1 MRKAFIIL
9 TGILFTLLFATC
21 KQFTADI
28 DDYLSRW
35 SSEAYITDSSIKAV
49 LQNDLNSIPS
59 VPSAEDVSVTFKLK
73 NPKSFSLDLPPA
85 ADPAKKVVVF
95 EHLTQAPV
103 AGTDYTLTQ
112 SEDRQSL
119 TLTYK
124 ASFLK
129 AHEWGAQDLSSTLSL
144 YAADG
149 RPFKQ
154 TYTLKLK
161 ANTPPPLPVFTVAKT
176 AGASAYYV
184 LCIRV
189 PEMDKKVQGSKLLH
203 KDITRIEVNGTPY
216 PFSVNEAENKFEKPE
231 SGLFITHSAVEKLNE
246 PDADD
251 VPADSSWVLY
261 YKTDVEVKAGAAKK
275 DYTIKLID
283 EKGLV
288 SGIVNAS
295 TSPNK
300 PETEDV
306 CITKGAKIPESG
318 SGSSESD
325 PTIIGT
331 DSEGAILSVSSA
343 TGNTTVHCT
352 CTDTSDGSVTRYNG
366 NPVTVPLPLKGAGEK
381 KYKLEYYTDG
391 EGFAA
396 TPVQTVYYKV
406 VKRHTVSFNVVGGNG
421 SLKGEYGSDQQTAT
435 TSPVTL
441 TVPHGYSVTFTAT
454 PADSTHYK
462 VGDWT
467 CTPSEGFTGA
477 SGQPNATLT
486 VTADTTVS
494 VQFVPLNAL
503 TLSMLKIH
511 GKDARAG
518 SVTLSY
524 TITQVKKEDISLA
537 FSGQTGIAFTVSP
550 STLSLTEGES
560 QSITINVAASQ
571 GNYPAWSKTV
581 SITRA
586 KNDVAKLR
594 SFTLN
599 GETKTAASD
608 GSFAS
613 EYEVASDKAEVKGF
627 SFADGSTGAT
637 ASVSPEGKVSIP
649 EDTGKTFTI
658 TVKAQDG
665 TVKQTITFTVKRK
678 KYKVDYSVE
687 IVDGGPEGTIEAGES
702 GQTKSGTVWV
712 AHGASV
718 TFTGRVPTIGW
729 KVAGWTG
736 ATATSSYTT
745 EATLSNVKEPKTV
758 TVKFYQSD
766 IKSPATWKDLARAV
780 KSAPDNA
787 TLTIDGEIKATDA
800 VGDKGIINIE
810 EGKRLTIKGK
820 GSSAVLN
827 ADGKSSIFDVSDILT
842 LENITLKKGAAF
854 SNQSGGAGVYINSKG
869 TLIMKGSSAITG
881 CLAANYGGGVY
892 VSGGTFE
899 MHDASAITGCSANGL
914 SNMPSDDPA
923 KKGGGVYVSSGTF
936 KMQDSAIVTPS
947 TSGDTDKPG
956 KNDVYLKD
964 GKTITVGST
973 LLNAHAARI
982 TPELYK
988 KQTVLQAGSGVTL
1001 KYEVG
1006 KFTVTPD
1013 GSDTWKID
1021 SEGKLTLY
1029 EATIKG
1035 SPSSNDAWKKL
1046 KQAVANASD
1055 GSTITIDGEIKA
1067 TNHGSGDDANYGRI
1081 TIDKDLTIKGK
1092 GGAGILDA
1100 NQLSPIFIVERN
1112 KTFTLDHM
1120 TLKNGKKDG
1129 APQYT
1134 GATGCGVYTYGTFN
1148 MQDGTITKCEAVGDG
1163 GGVFVTA
1170 EGIFTMKNSTITGC
1184 TATENGGGVCVNGG
1198 TFKMQG
1204 LSAITGCEAIGN
1216 TVNHKYGE
1224 GGGVY
1229 NKGTFEMTGGEIKN
1243 NKARVGGGIQNDH
1256 KLILTGATLTG
1267 NTASFI
1273 GGALS
1278 VSDSSLV
1285 EMTGGEIKGNTCSNG
1300 GGGVYI
1306 HRGSFT
1312 LKSGASIEGNTALY
1326 GGGAVV
1332 NQYGTLIINGGSIKS
1347 NTAQQQGG
1355 GVYVSGNSTKRATL
1369 RMIQGD
1375 ISDNGAGWNGTS
1387 YTGEGGGVYNEGIFE
1402 MTGGE
1407 IKGNK
1412 AATGG
1417 GVYFSEGTF
1426 KMSGSAVVTP
1436 STGLEANVK
1445 GKNDV
1450 YLKTG
1455 QAITVDGTLS
1465 NNPAARITPESY
1477 TVTQV
1482 LQAGFGVTLA
1492 NEVGKFAVTS
1502 KVIKDGIA
1510 EIWEIKSTGDLEK
1523 SKYIDV
1529 RYDKLAYYLSSSY
1542 ASSHAVEG
1550 INYIKITGT
1559 IPADDLRDYIHP
1571 SSGGRLAKT
1580 IQYAHK
1586 KVALKLP
1593 DSIPELTT
1601 MYNCFTKCEYLVSLE
1616 KIPSG
1621 VTSMESCFRYCTSLT
1636 KAPDIPSSVGTME
1649 HCFDGCTDL
1658 TQAPTIHPGV
1668 TNMKWCFQDCK
1679 ALISAPVIPQGVTD
1693 IYSCFQGCENLTQ
1706 VPNIPSSVTGM
1717 GQCFKYCAALTQ
1729 GPDIPSNVD
1738 NMYEC
1743 FEGCINLRGVKL
1755 KCNYNGEYTLFT
1767 RVFKDCTALKTG
1779 GIKVPNTYY
1788 DNYTT
1793 DNALDKMEV
1802 PGADH
1807 DAKRRKF
1814 SKFYN

>member
-95 EHLTQAPV
+95 EHLTQAPK

-161 ANTPPPLPVFTVAKT
+161 ANTPPPTPGFTVVKT
-176 AGASAYYV
+176 KASPVYYV
-184 LCIRV
+184 LCIKV
-189 PEMDKKVQGSKLLH
+189 PDMDKTVQGGLLH
-203 KDITRIEVNGTPY
+203 KDLARIEVNGASYT
-216 PFSVNEAENKFEKPE
+216 FSVNEAQTAFTKPE
-231 SGLFITHSAVEKLNE
+231 ANVFITHSDVEKLDE
-246 PDADD
+246 PDAAA

-318 SGSSESD
+318 SGSDTD
-325 PTIIGT
+325 PAIIGT
-331 DSEGAILSVSSA
+331 DSTGAELSVSSA
-343 TGNTTVHCT
+343 TANTTVHCT
-352 CTDTSDGSVTRYNG
+352 VSEIGGSTPVKYDG
-366 NPVTVPLPLKGAGEK
+366 NPVTVPLPLDDVSEK
-381 KYKLEYYTDG
+381 QYKLEYYTDG

-396 TPVQTVYYKV
+396 TPVKTVYYKV
-406 VKRHTVSFNVVGGNG
+406 VKRHTVTFNVVGGNG
-421 SLKGEYGSDQQTAT
+421 SLEGKYGSDQQTAT

-454 PADSTHYK
+454 PTDSTHYK

-467 CTPSEGFTGA
+467 CPSEGFMGTSGNPTA
-477 SGQPNATLT
+477 SLT

-494 VQFVPLNAL
+494 VQFVQLNAL

-511 GKDARAG
+511 GKDASAG
-518 SVTLSY
+518 SVTLPY
-524 TITQVKKEDISLA
+524 TITQVGKDDISLA
-537 FSGQTGIAFTVSP
+537 FSGQTGIDFTVTP
-550 STLSLTEGES
+550 SLPLNLTEGIP
-560 QSITINVAASQ
+560 QSITIKVAASP
-571 GNYPAWSKTV
+571 GNYPEWTKTV

-586 KNDVAKLR
+586 KNDKAKLQ

-599 GETKTAASD
+599 GETKTADANGD
-608 GSFAS
+608 FAS
-613 EYEVASDKAEVKGF
+613 EYEVASETATVAGF

-637 ASVSPEGKVSIP
+637 ASVSPEGNVPIP

-665 TVKQTITFTVKRK
+665 TQSTVEFTVKRK

-687 IVDGGPEGTIEAGES
+687 TVDGEPGGTIEAGTS
-702 GQTKSGTVWV
+702 GQTTGGTVWV
-712 AHGASV
+712 THGGSV
-718 TFTGRVPTIGW
+718 TFKGRPAAGDW

-736 ATATSSYTT
+736 ATTTPPYTT

-758 TVKFYQSD
+758 TVKFYQSTL
-766 IKSPATWKDLARAV
+766 KNPATWKDLARAV

-842 LENITLKKGAAF
+842 LENITLKNGAAF

-869 TLIMKGSSAITG
+869 TLIMKGSSAITD
-881 CLAANYGGGVY
+881 CSAVNWGGGVY
-892 VSGGTFE
+892 VNGGTFE
-899 MHDASAITGCSANGL
+899 MHDASTITGCLANGL

-988 KQTVLQAGSGVTL
+988 KQTVLKADSGVTL

-1148 MQDGTITKCEAVGDG
+1148 MQDSTITKCEAVGDG

-1426 KMSGSAVVTP
+1426 EMKDSAVVTP
-1436 STGLEANVK
+1436 ATGSEANSK

-1450 YLKTG
+1450 YLVTG
-1455 QAITVDGTLS
+1455 KITVDGSLS
-1465 NNPAARITPESY
+1465 HAHVARITPREYTAGHSY
-1477 TVTQV
+1477 LTGNTNAHH
-1482 LQAGFGVTLA
+1482 L
-1492 NEVGKFAVTS
+1492 KFAVTS
-1502 KVIKDGIA
+1502 KVIDDGIA
-1510 EIWEIKSTGDLEK
+1510 EVWEIKSNGDLEK

-1529 RYDKLAYYLSSSY
+1529 RYNKLAYYLSSTY
-1542 ASSHAVEG
+1542 ASSYAVDG

-1559 IPADDLRDYIHP
+1559 IPKDDLKSKYFERM
-1571 SSGGRLAKT
+1571 GKLART
-1580 IQYAHK
+1580 IQDAQK
-1586 KVALKLP
+1586 KVALELP

-1601 MYNCFTKCEYLVSLE
+1601 MYQCFYKCEYLVSLE
-1616 KIPSG
+1616 KIPSR
-1621 VTSMESCFRYCTSLT
+1621 VTSMHECFQGCTALT
-1636 KAPDIPSSVGTME
+1636 KAPVIPPNVDDMEHCFHDCTALTEAPDIPSR
-1649 HCFDGCTDL
+1649 
-1658 TQAPTIHPGV
+1658 V
-1668 TNMKWCFQDCK
+1668 TKIKYCFQGCK
-1679 ALISAPVIPQGVTD
+1679 ELIKAPVLPSGVKDIYGCFAGCEKLTKAPAIPSGVTD
-1693 IYSCFQGCENLTQ
+1693 ISQCFQGC
-1706 VPNIPSSVTGM
+1706 
-1717 GQCFKYCAALTQ
+1717 KALTR
-1729 GPDIPSNVD
+1729 GPDIPSTVY
-1738 NMYEC
+1738 NMYRC
-1743 FEGCINLRGVKL
+1743 FQGCTSLKELKL
-1755 KCNYNGEYTLFT
+1755 MCNYGDDVTYFT
-1767 RVFKDCTALKTG
+1767 DVFDGCTALKTG
-1779 GIKVPNTYY
+1779 GIQVPQNQLEEYKHHAGKMK
-1788 DNYTT
+1788 TT
-1793 DNALDKMEV
+1793 DD
-1802 PGADH
+1802 
-1807 DAKRRKF
+1807 KF
-1814 SKFYN
+1814 SGF

>member
-95 EHLTQAPV
+95 EHLTQAPK

-161 ANTPPPLPVFTVAKT
+161 ANTPPPTPGFTVVKT
-176 AGASAYYV
+176 KASPVYYV
-184 LCIRV
+184 LCIKV
-189 PEMDKKVQGSKLLH
+189 PDMDKTVQGGLLH
-203 KDITRIEVNGTPY
+203 KDLARIEVNGASYT
-216 PFSVNEAENKFEKPE
+216 FSVNEAQTAFTKPE
-231 SGLFITHSAVEKLNE
+231 ANVFITHSDVEKLDE
-246 PDADD
+246 PDAAA

-261 YKTDVEVKAGAAKK
+261 YKTGVEVKAGAEKK

-295 TSPNK
+295 TKPNK
-300 PETEDV
+300 AEDEKV
-306 CITKGAKIPESG
+306 RITKGTDISG
-318 SGSSESD
+318 SGSESD

-331 DSEGAILSVSSA
+331 DSEGAELTISSPTA
-343 TGNTTVHCT
+343 NTTVHCT
-352 CTDTSDGSVTRYNG
+352 VSEIGGSTPVKYDG
-366 NPVTVPLPLKGAGEK
+366 NPVDVPLPLNDLGEK

-494 VQFVPLNAL
+494 VQFVQLNAL

-665 TVKQTITFTVKRK
+665 TQNTVTFTVKRK

-687 IVDGGPEGTIEAGES
+687 TVDGEPGGTIEAGTS
-702 GQTKSGTVWV
+702 GQTTGGTVWV
-712 AHGASV
+712 THGGSV
-718 TFTGRVPTIGW
+718 TFKGRPATGDW

-736 ATATSSYTT
+736 ATTTPPYTT
-745 EATLSNVKEPKTV
+745 EAKLSNVTEPKTV

-899 MHDASAITGCSANGL
+899 MHDASTITGCSANGL

-964 GKTITVGST
+964 GKTITVGSI

-988 KQTVLQAGSGVTL
+988 KQTVLKADSGVTL

-1055 GSTITIDGEIKA
+1055 GSTIFIDGEVQATIDGGNNGEIVINK
-1067 TNHGSGDDANYGRI
+1067 N
-1081 TIDKDLTIKGK
+1081 LTIKKADGASSAVIDANKDTGSKPKHRIFKVESGKTLTLENLTLK
-1092 GGAGILDA
+1092 GGKAEGTQDA
-1100 NQLSPIFIVERN
+1100 DNYGGAIYASGATVNITN
-1112 KTFTLDHM
+1112 C
-1120 TLKNGKKDG
+1120 TLKGN
-1129 APQYT
+1129 
-1134 GATGCGVYTYGTFN
+1134 
-1148 MQDGTITKCEAVGDG
+1148 EAVSG
-1163 GGVFVTA
+1163 GGAIYARKEGSTA
-1170 EGIFTMKNSTITGC
+1170 STITIS
-1184 TATENGGGVCVNGG
+1184 GG
-1198 TFKMQG
+1198 TIG
-1204 LSAITGCEAIGN
+1204 GTGKAD
-1216 TVNHKYGE
+1216 K
-1224 GGGVY
+1224 
-1229 NKGTFEMTGGEIKN
+1229 NKVTSDWQF
-1243 NKARVGGGIQNDH
+1243 GGGI
-1256 KLILTGATLTG
+1256 LVETGCTLTLNKYNGQGVQIIG
-1267 NTASFI
+1267 NEAWRA
-1273 GGALS
+1273 GGVRANRS
-1278 VSDSSLV
+1278 TVTMTDCTIQNNKTTGDNDS
-1285 EMTGGEIKGNTCSNG
+1285 G
-1300 GGGVYI
+1300 GGGVYTFMGTLTMTGCTI
-1306 HRGSFT
+1306 AGNEAATNGGGLNVEGTTTNITNCTFT
-1312 LKSGASIEGNTALY
+1312 GNTAKN
-1326 GGGAVV
+1326 GGGI
-1332 NQYGTLIINGGSIKS
+1332 YTKKEEGTPPTVTISGGTIGGTDTDKANKATGTDSDGNGGGIYVGEDCKVTLQNNGSTGCTITG
-1347 NTAQQQGG
+1347 NTAAKHGG
-1355 GVYVSGNSTKRATL
+1355 GVYVNGKTFTMSGNAK
-1369 RMIQGD
+1369 I
-1375 ISDNGAGWNGTS
+1375 
-1387 YTGEGGGVYNEGIFE
+1387 
-1402 MTGGE
+1402 
-1407 IKGNK
+1407 
-1412 AATGG
+1412 
-1417 GVYFSEGTF
+1417 
-1426 KMSGSAVVTP
+1426 
-1436 STGLEANVK
+1436 EAD
-1445 GKNDV
+1445 NDV
-1450 YLKTG
+1450 YLKTRKT
-1455 QAITVDGTLS
+1455 ITVDGTLS
-1465 NNPAARITPESY
+1465 NNPAARITPEEY
-1477 TVTQV
+1477 KENVPV
-1482 LQAGFGVTLA
+1482 LRGGSGVTLK
-1492 NEVGKFAVTS
+1492 NETGKFIVPPQKVTVESEDWNVFWYIADNGNLKAEVENSSLLQEVISGRPNNTPFIIKLGDIDDLTTVEIPGNKKIMLKADRAVNLTCPS
-1502 KVIKDGIA
+1502 KGNDYKHLQVQRDARLILEGKITLQGTDYGSNSQYALYVENGGEAEIKDDVTITGFKNSNIGPVVSDGNLTMSGGEISGNKAKNGGGVYIHAAHRIFTMTGGTIKGNIA
-1510 EIWEIKSTGDLEK
+1510 TEHGGGVYVNADGYYNMYGNFTMIGGRIEGNTADKGGGVFTHGSFTMDKKKGGTGGTITKNTATNDGKAVMLDHHFYWKAGEIKDNLGSGSVIGGNTH
-1523 SKYIDV
+1523 
-1529 RYDKLAYYLSSSY
+1529 YYLY
-1542 ASSHAVEG
+1542 
-1550 INYIKITGT
+1550 NT
-1559 IPADDLRDYIHP
+1559 
-1571 SSGGRLAKT
+1571 SGNT
-1580 IQYAHK
+1580 
-1586 KVALKLP
+1586 
-1593 DSIPELTT
+1593 
-1601 MYNCFTKCEYLVSLE
+1601 
-1616 KIPSG
+1616 
-1621 VTSMESCFRYCTSLT
+1621 ES
-1636 KAPDIPSSVGTME
+1636 
-1649 HCFDGCTDL
+1649 
-1658 TQAPTIHPGV
+1658 
-1668 TNMKWCFQDCK
+1668 
-1679 ALISAPVIPQGVTD
+1679 
-1693 IYSCFQGCENLTQ
+1693 
-1706 VPNIPSSVTGM
+1706 
-1717 GQCFKYCAALTQ
+1717 
-1729 GPDIPSNVD
+1729 
-1738 NMYEC
+1738 
-1743 FEGCINLRGVKL
+1743 
-1755 KCNYNGEYTLFT
+1755 
-1767 RVFKDCTALKTG
+1767 
-1779 GIKVPNTYY
+1779 
-1788 DNYTT
+1788 
-1793 DNALDKMEV
+1793 
-1802 PGADH
+1802 
-1807 DAKRRKF
+1807 
-1814 SKFYN
+1814 

>member
-161 ANTPPPLPVFTVAKT
+161 ANTPPPTPGFTVVKT
-176 AGASAYYV
+176 KASPVYYV
-184 LCIRV
+184 LCIKV
-189 PEMDKKVQGSKLLH
+189 PDMDKKVQGSRLLH

-216 PFSVNEAENKFEKPE
+216 PFSVNEAENRFEKPE
-231 SGLFITHSAVEKLNE
+231 SGLFMSYSAVEKLDDS
-246 PDADD
+246 DAAD
-251 VPADSSWVLY
+251 VPSGGWVLY
-261 YKTDVEVKAGAAKK
+261 YKTDVEVREGAAKK
-275 DYTIKLID
+275 DYTVRLAD
-283 EKGLV
+283 AKGLV

-295 TSPNK
+295 TKPNK

-306 CITKGAKIPESG
+306 RITKGAKIPESG
-318 SGSSESD
+318 SGSDTD

-331 DSEGAILSVSSA
+331 DSTGAVLSVSSA
-343 TGNTTVHCT
+343 TANTTVHCT
-352 CTDTSDGSVTRYNG
+352 VSEIGGSTPVKYDG
-366 NPVTVPLPLKGAGEK
+366 NPVIVPLPLNGAGEK
-381 KYKLEYYTDG
+381 QYKLEYYTDG

-396 TPVQTVYYKV
+396 TPVKIVYYKV
-406 VKRHTVSFNVVGGNG
+406 VKGHTVSFNVVGGNG
-421 SLKGEYGSDQQTAT
+421 SLEGKYGSDQQTAT

-454 PADSTHYK
+454 PTDTTHYK

-467 CTPSEGFTGA
+467 YTPSEGFTGA
-477 SGQPNATLT
+477 SGNPTATLT

-494 VQFVPLNAL
+494 VQFVQLNAL

-511 GKDARAG
+511 GKDASAG
-518 SVTLSY
+518 SVTLPY

-537 FSGQTGIAFTVSP
+537 FSGQTGINFTVTSSSP
-550 STLSLTEGES
+550 LPLNLTPGTP
-560 QSITINVAASQ
+560 QSITINVAASP
-571 GNYPAWSKTV
+571 GNYPEWTKTV

-586 KNDVAKLR
+586 KNDKAKLQ

-599 GETKTAASD
+599 GETKTADANGD
-608 GSFAS
+608 FAS
-613 EYEVASDKAEVKGF
+613 EYEVASETATVAGF
-627 SFADGSTGAT
+627 TFAAGSTGAT
-637 ASVSPEGKVSIP
+637 ASVSPEGNVPIP

-665 TVKQTITFTVKRK
+665 TQSTVEFTVKRK

-702 GQTKSGTVWV
+702 GETKSSTVWV

-736 ATATSSYTT
+736 ATATSPYKTK
-745 EATLSNVKEPKTV
+745 ATLSNVTAASTV

-766 IKSPATWKDLARAV
+766 LKSPEAKWRDLARAV
-780 KSAPDNA
+780 KSAPHNA

-810 EGKRLTIKGK
+810 EGKKLTIKGK

-827 ADGKSSIFDVSDILT
+827 ADGKSGIFDVSDILT
-842 LENITLKKGAAF
+842 LENITLKKGAT
-854 SNQSGGAGVYINSKG
+854 SSSHTGGAGVYVNPSG

-881 CLAANYGGGVY
+881 CSAANYGGGVY
-892 VSGGTFE
+892 VSGTFE
-899 MHDASAITGCSANGL
+899 MHDTSAITGCTAS
-914 SNMPSDDPA
+914 
-923 KKGGGVYVSSGTF
+923 KGGGVYVSNGTF
-936 KMQDSAIVTPS
+936 KMQGSAIVTPS

-988 KQTVLQAGSGVTL
+988 KQTVLKADSGVTL

-1055 GSTITIDGEIKA
+1055 GSTIFIDGEVKA

-1081 TIDKDLTIKGK
+1081 TIDKDLTIKGE

-1100 NQLSPIFIVERN
+1100 NQLSPIFIVNYN

-1120 TLKNGKKDG
+1120 MLKNGKKDA
-1129 APQYT
+1129 APQYS

-1148 MQDGTITKCEAVGDG
+1148 MQDSTITNCEAVGDG
-1163 GGVFVTA
+1163 GGVYLATSSSTF
-1170 EGIFTMKNSTITGC
+1170 IMKNSTITGC
-1184 TATENGGGVCVNGG
+1184 TATENGGGVCVSGG
-1198 TFKMQG
+1198 NFKMQG
-1204 LSAITGCEAIGN
+1204 SSITDCEAIGD

-1243 NKARVGGGIQNDH
+1243 NKARNGGGINN
-1256 KLILTGATLTG
+1256 KGTLILTNATLTG
-1267 NTASFI
+1267 NTATFI
-1273 GGALS
+1273 GGALCMS
-1278 VSDSSLV
+1278 SDSSG
-1285 EMTGGEIKGNTCSNG
+1285 EMTGGKIISNECSG
-1300 GGGVYI
+1300 SSDGGGVYI
-1306 HRGSFT
+1306 HAGTFT
-1312 LKSGASIEGNTALY
+1312 LKSGASIESNTADY
-1326 GGGAVV
+1326 GGGAYVGQ
-1332 NQYGTLIINGGSIKS
+1332 NGTLIINGGSIKL
-1347 NTAQQQGG
+1347 NKAQSRGG
-1355 GVYVSGNSTKRATL
+1355 GVYVSGNSTKRGTL

-1387 YTGEGGGVYNEGIFE
+1387 YTGEGGGVYNSGVFE

-1407 IKGNK
+1407 IKDNK

-1426 KMSGSAVVTP
+1426 EMKGSAVVTP
-1436 STGLEANVK
+1436 STGSEANSK

-1450 YLKTG
+1450 YLESG
-1455 QAITVDGTLS
+1455 QAITVSGTLS
-1465 NNPAARITPESY
+1465 GTAPVARITVPNNQY
-1477 TVTQV
+1477 QTGTQV
-1482 LQAGFGVTLA
+1482 LTAGSGVTLA
-1492 NEVGKFAVTS
+1492 NEVGKFTVTS
-1502 KVIKDGIA
+1502 DVKDDGIA
-1510 EIWEIKSTGDLEK
+1510 QAWIIDTTGKLEK
-1523 SKYIDV
+1523 SNMEV
-1529 RYDKLAYYLSSSY
+1529 RYDKLARYLSPSP
-1542 ASSHAVEG
+1542 HAVEEG
-1550 INYIKITGT
+1550 GVYRFKITGT
-1559 IPADDLRDYIHP
+1559 IQSNHLQSAGYNQM
-1571 SSGGRLAKT
+1571 GRLAQT
-1580 IQYAHK
+1580 IHNSNK
-1586 KVALKLP
+1586 KVALILP
-1593 DSIPELTT
+1593 DSIPGLTS
-1601 MYNCFTKCEYLVSLE
+1601 MNEGFYGCEYLVSLE
-1616 KIPSG
+1616 NIPSG
-1621 VTSMESCFRYCTSLT
+1621 VTDMEGCFKGCTKLTHAPAIPSGVTTMRECFRGCTDLRRASNIPSTVGNMNKCFEGCTKLT
-1636 KAPDIPSSVGTME
+1636 GAPQIESGVTEMENSFSGCTALTRGPDIPSSVSMMYQ
-1649 HCFDGCTDL
+1649 CFDGCTSL
-1658 TQAPTIHPGV
+1658 
-1668 TNMKWCFQDCK
+1668 K
-1679 ALISAPVIPQGVTD
+1679 
-1693 IYSCFQGCENLTQ
+1693 
-1706 VPNIPSSVTGM
+1706 
-1717 GQCFKYCAALTQ
+1717 
-1729 GPDIPSNVD
+1729 
-1738 NMYEC
+1738 
-1743 FEGCINLRGVKL
+1743 GVKL
-1755 KCNYNGEYTLFT
+1755 MCNYDNSVSLFQD
-1767 RVFKDCTALKTG
+1767 VFKNCTALEDG
-1779 GIKVPNTYY
+1779 GIEVPNTYY
-1788 DNYTT
+1788 SNYTT
-1793 DNALDKMEV
+1793 DNALDKMAV

-1814 SKFYN
+1814 SGF